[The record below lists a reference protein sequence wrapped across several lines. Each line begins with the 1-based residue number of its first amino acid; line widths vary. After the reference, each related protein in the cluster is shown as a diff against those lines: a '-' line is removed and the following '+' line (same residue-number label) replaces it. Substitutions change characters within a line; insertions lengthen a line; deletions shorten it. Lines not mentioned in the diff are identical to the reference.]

1 MAVAA
6 YQLKSDLA
14 RACLPAPDRSA
25 WQRLAW
31 VNSLCILFLL
41 VGVFGA
47 QSRVAPLKRPPPPDQ
62 PVPVIIEPLP
72 ATPPAADQK
81 ETAQNNDDEKQDAPR
96 VVAVTLDTPSI
107 NFAVPTIGNLLVPI
121 SAAPTPP
128 PAELRRAAPAPR
140 APVAIQS
147 TGEGGDRPDPT
158 YPEMAQQLGQQG
170 TVVLLLTVDDVG
182 AVTSI
187 SVKETSGSAIL
198 DQSAMKW
205 IKRHW
210 IVPPSNGGHLF
221 LVPISYK
228 LKTE

>member
-121 SAAPTPP
+121 SAAHP
-128 PAELRRAAPAPR
+128 PAGRTAESRAGAARPRCHPIDRRRRRPPRSDVSGNGAAVGPA
-140 APVAIQS
+140 
-147 TGEGGDRPDPT
+147 GHGG
-158 YPEMAQQLGQQG
+158 
-170 TVVLLLTVDDVG
+170 VIVD
-182 AVTSI
+182 
-187 SVKETSGSAIL
+187 
-198 DQSAMKW
+198 
-205 IKRHW
+205 
-210 IVPPSNGGHLF
+210 GG
-221 LVPISYK
+221 
-228 LKTE
+228 

>member
-1 MAVAA
+1 
-6 YQLKSDLA
+6 
-14 RACLPAPDRSA
+14 
-25 WQRLAW
+25 
-31 VNSLCILFLL
+31 
-41 VGVFGA
+41 
-47 QSRVAPLKRPPPPDQ
+47 
-62 PVPVIIEPLP
+62 
-72 ATPPAADQK
+72 
-81 ETAQNNDDEKQDAPR
+81 
-96 VVAVTLDTPSI
+96 
-107 NFAVPTIGNLLVPI
+107 
-121 SAAPTPP
+121 
-128 PAELRRAAPAPR
+128 
-140 APVAIQS
+140 
-147 TGEGGDRPDPT
+147 
-158 YPEMAQQLGQQG
+158 MAQQLGQQG